1 MTLPYPHNVV
11 RLFADDME
19 ANTGP
24 IQGRIYVFILMIS
37 WQGLGFPVVDM
48 DVGVE
53 EVKGSDESKEEAV
66 EDSVESREEAVE
78 SIVVG
83 LANCVVPISGGKP
96 EVMELKFYIKQ
107 RDMSIKQH
115 VRATQT
121 YNWKFTYTSMDLKE
135 ERVSR
140 RFGNHR
146 FVQHLQHRCLNN

>member
-24 IQGRIYVFILMIS
+24 IQGRIYVFILMTS
-37 WQGLGFPVVDM
+37 WQGLGFPVVDV
-48 DVGVE
+48 DIGVE
-53 EVKGSDESKEEAV
+53 EIGSEEGRGEDV
-66 EDSVESREEAVE
+66 EDSVESKEETVE
-78 SIVVG
+78 SIVVD
-83 LANCVVPISGGKP
+83 LPDCVVPISGGKP

-107 RDMSIKQH
+107 RDMFIKQNI
-115 VRATQT
+115 RATQT
-121 YNWKFTYTSMDLKE
+121 YNWKFTYTSMDLWE
-135 ERVSR
+135 ELVSR

>member
-37 WQGLGFPVVDM
+37 WQGLGFPVVDV

-53 EVKGSDESKEEAV
+53 EIGSEEGRGEVV
-66 EDSVESREEAVE
+66 EDSVESKEEAVE

-83 LANCVVPISGGKP
+83 LADCVVPISGGKP
-96 EVMELKFYIKQ
+96 EVIELKFYIKQ

-121 YNWKFTYTSMDLKE
+121 YIWKFTYMSMDLKE

-146 FVQHLQHRCLNN
+146 FVQHLQHRYPNN

>member
-24 IQGRIYVFILMIS
+24 IQGRIYVFILMTS
-37 WQGLGFPVVDM
+37 WQGLGFLAVDM

-53 EVKGSDESKEEAV
+53 EIGSEEGREEVVES
-66 EDSVESREEAVE
+66 SVESREEVVE

-83 LANCVVPISGGKP
+83 LADCVVLISGGKP
-96 EVMELKFYIKQ
+96 EVVELKFYIKQ
-107 RDMSIKQH
+107 RDMSIKQR

-121 YNWKFTYTSMDLKE
+121 YIWKYTYTSMDLWE
-135 ERVSR
+135 ELVSR

-146 FVQHLQHRCLNN
+146 FVQPLQHRLPNN